1 MVQRQFSTKFAQ
13 GNHLRPDPA
22 CSFSLARPLHWV
34 KLAARGGGQR
44 ALMLCRGRK
53 NRTNEQSESF
63 NPTARNKMT

>member
-34 KLAARGGGQR
+34 KLAARGGGR
-44 ALMLCRGRK
+44 ELLCYVEEERI
-53 NRTNEQSESF
+53 EQTSSLS
-63 NPTARNKMT
+63 PSTLLLAIK

>member
-34 KLAARGGGQR
+34 KLAARGGGGR
-44 ALMLCRGRK
+44 ELLCYVEEERI
-53 NRTNEQSESF
+53 EQTSSLS
-63 NPTARNKMT
+63 PSTLLLAIK

>member
-34 KLAARGGGQR
+34 KLAASRGGGR
-44 ALMLCRGRK
+44 ELLCYVEEERI
-53 NRTNEQSESF
+53 EQTSSLS
-63 NPTARNKMT
+63 PSTLLLAIK